1 MTTTRSTGFI
11 RSGEVTNTDLLRRS
25 RSLGEAIES
34 GGGRLPADQ
43 VERAREV
50 QRKVATRTADIGSR
64 TVVALAGATG
74 SGKSSLF
81 NALVG
86 EPVSRIGARR
96 PTTSV
101 PSAAMWG
108 DEPSDE
114 LLDRL
119 QVAGR
124 HQVPLD
130 ARRGRDLGGL
140 LLLDLPDF
148 DSRVAQHRAEA
159 DRVIEHADVLVWVT
173 DPQKYADAVLHEEYI
188 RTLAGHRAVSLV
200 VLNQIDRLSRDQVT
214 ECVDDLRRLLDKDG
228 LRDVEILAVSAA
240 RGIGVEDVAAALAGV
255 VHERTAAQ
263 RRLLADLTG
272 EVVRLREHVAD
283 GEVTVDRS
291 AADELTEALCAA
303 AGVPAVVD
311 AVATDFRR
319 HSARRGGWPFSRW
332 LQRRGSAPTQRVG
345 LDALGGSMSR
355 SDARRAMGRSS
366 LPPASPAA
374 RAAVDVATRRLGREA
389 AAGLPTPWADAVYD
403 AATPPDDHM
412 HDALDEAVLGAPLR
426 DDQPG
431 WWSVVG
437 ALQWVFAAVA
447 VAGLV
452 WLLVGGALELT
463 RGQAS
468 LPTLLSVPI
477 ALLLLVIG
485 VVAGIA
491 LALVSRWLAE
501 RGARAR
507 ADAVERRLRKAVAAV
522 ASAEII
528 GPVETVLRDHGA
540 TRRHL
545 DDAAR

>member
-332 LQRRGSAPTQRVG
+332 LQRRG
-345 LDALGGSMSR
+345 
-355 SDARRAMGRSS
+355 
-366 LPPASPAA
+366 
-374 RAAVDVATRRLGREA
+374 
-389 AAGLPTPWADAVYD
+389 
-403 AATPPDDHM
+403 
-412 HDALDEAVLGAPLR
+412 
-426 DDQPG
+426 
-431 WWSVVG
+431 
-437 ALQWVFAAVA
+437 
-447 VAGLV
+447 
-452 WLLVGGALELT
+452 
-463 RGQAS
+463 
-468 LPTLLSVPI
+468 
-477 ALLLLVIG
+477 
-485 VVAGIA
+485 
-491 LALVSRWLAE
+491 
-501 RGARAR
+501 
-507 ADAVERRLRKAVAAV
+507 
-522 ASAEII
+522 
-528 GPVETVLRDHGA
+528 
-540 TRRHL
+540 
-545 DDAAR
+545 